1 MNFTVKF
8 VFILNQAQII
18 YDSILPEV
26 EVPVTERATIKLDLI
41 ENIFTLRIE
50 ASDLISLRST
60 VNTWLRL
67 VQVAYEM
74 LLLTESSS

>member
-60 VNTWLRL
+60 INTWLRL